1 MAGTILSVGLHV
13 RDPVEHQLPVRVQC
27 DERMN
32 PDATIER
39 LGSGDGERL
48 RAIRI
53 RALADA
59 PDAFGATLEEA
70 TARPLESWERM
81 LSELPSFVATANG
94 CDVGLVRS
102 TVHDRFTD
110 ACYLIS
116 MWVAPDARRGGVG
129 SSLVDTVVGWARGQ
143 GLGRVILDVVET
155 NTPAIALYSRKG
167 FVPSGEVGT
176 LPPPREHVRE
186 IQLVLKL

>member
-1 MAGTILSVGLHV
+1 VL
-13 RDPVEHQLPVRVQC
+13 EWVQC

-32 PDATIER
+32 RAASIER

-59 PDAFGATLEEA
+59 PDAFGSTLEEA
-70 TARPLESWERM
+70 TARPLERWEQM
-81 LSELPSFVATANG
+81 LRELPTFVATASG

-102 TVHDRFTD
+102 TVHERFTD
-110 ACYLIS
+110 AGCLIS
-116 MWVAPDARRGGVG
+116 MWVAPEARRGGVG
-129 SSLVDTVVGWARGQ
+129 SSLVDAVAGWAREQ
-143 GLGRVILDVVET
+143 GFGRLILDVVET

-167 FVPSGEVGT
+167 FVPSGEVGR